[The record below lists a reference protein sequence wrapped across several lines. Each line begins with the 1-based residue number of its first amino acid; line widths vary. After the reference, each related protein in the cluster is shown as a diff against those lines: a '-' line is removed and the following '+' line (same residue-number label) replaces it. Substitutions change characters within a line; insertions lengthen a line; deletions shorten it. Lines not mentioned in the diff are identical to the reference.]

1 MPLTLQPMDARDAE
15 SLAWSWAYVGRGLEG
30 LIALLG
36 WAGCVPTHLLRGAW
50 RAANARMRYLEAMAR
65 RLLVAEAGKLS
76 PEARPACVP
85 KGPSP
90 ARPDRARGARGFR
103 LIDTAAPAHFP
114 DWFDDG
120 APTEAAL
127 PATVFGAAGGDP
139 TPVVPAHALA
149 ARIGALKSL
158 IEAPDTAARRM
169 ARHLAEG
176 ARAVLCL
183 TRRPVARTGPM
194 DLERSAFFE
203 SERLAFTVLNRAAPV
218 ATGPPG

>member
-1 MPLTLQPMDARDAE
+1 MDVRDAE

-30 LIALLG
+30 LMALLG

-50 RAANARMRYLEAMAR
+50 RAANARMRFLEAMAR

-76 PEARPACVP
+76 PETRPA
-85 KGPSP
+85 SAP
-90 ARPDRARGARGFR
+90 ARPDRARGAHARGFR
-103 LIDTAAPAHFP
+103 LMDPAAAAHFP
-114 DWFDDG
+114 GWLEG
-120 APTEAAL
+120 AASPVATL
-127 PATVFGAAGGDP
+127 PATVFGAVGGEP
-139 TPVVPAHALA
+139 TPVVPAQALA

-158 IEAPDTAARRM
+158 IEAPDAAARRM
-169 ARHLAEG
+169 ARHLARG